1 MATINYVTKLEKRK
15 NELEELKRN
24 FCMIE
29 PSTDWNQIRIEPL
42 LDYIDK
48 LIRSIQSLPS
58 SINNNMIEKDLN
70 YFDDNIEGL
79 GEVLNSETEKKK
91 R

>member
-15 NELEELKRN
+15 NELEELKRK

>member
-58 SINNNMIEKDLN
+58 SIGNNMIEKDLN

-79 GEVLNSETEKKK
+79 GEVLNSETEKEK

>member
-58 SINNNMIEKDLN
+58 SIGNNMIEKDLN

>member
-15 NELEELKRN
+15 NELEELKRK

-58 SINNNMIEKDLN
+58 SIGNNMIEKDLN
-70 YFDDNIEGL
+70 YFDDNMEGL

>member
-15 NELEELKRN
+15 NELEELKEN
-24 FCMIE
+24 FCMIK
-29 PSTDWNQIRIEPL
+29 PSTDWNHIRIEPL

-58 SINNNMIEKDLN
+58 SIGNNMIEKDLN

-79 GEVLNSETEKKK
+79 GEVLNSETEKEK

>member
-15 NELEELKRN
+15 NELEELKRK

-58 SINNNMIEKDLN
+58 SIGNNMIEKDLN